1 MILSGLLLI
10 LSIGFGYILSYYSYP
25 LNPFLLNMNKL
36 IALAF
41 VISIFLILKRDIKF
55 KKLNSL
61 LLLIS
66 IMSGVFIISLF
77 ITGALLSIGKETNT
91 LILLIHNIATLL
103 IVLSTLFYS
112 YLILKQIS
120 LKGSKTNGD

>member
-1 MILSGLLLI
+1 MIFSGLLLI
-10 LSIGFGYILSYYSYP
+10 LSIGFGYILSYYSHP
-25 LNPFLLNMNKL
+25 LNPFLLNIHKL

-41 VISIFLILKRDIKF
+41 VISVFLIIKRDIKF

>member
-61 LLLIS
+61 
-66 IMSGVFIISLF
+66 F

>member
-41 VISIFLILKRDIKF
+41 VISVFLILKRDIKF

-66 IMSGVFIISLF
+66 IMSGVFII
-77 ITGALLSIGKETNT
+77 
-91 LILLIHNIATLL
+91 
-103 IVLSTLFYS
+103 
-112 YLILKQIS
+112 
-120 LKGSKTNGD
+120 